1 MNWQVAFEL
10 RAGILEVQVD
20 LQGDRRPVVLIGP
33 NGAGKTTVL
42 RTLCGA
48 HYPRTGRFQLGEEV
62 LFDVKQGVFLPPE
75 RRGVGYVPQGNR
87 LFPHLSVLDNVAF
100 GLRVET
106 GANSRAA
113 RRNAAESLLGV
124 LDCTALAGRSIT
136 GLSGGER
143 QKVALARALASRPR
157 MLLLDE
163 PLAALDVVTRR
174 ELRNWMADYL
184 ASQSLPALI
193 VTHDPR
199 DVLALD
205 AWVVVLENG
214 RVVQQGESS
223 TLVSSPASRFVEAF
237 FEGLEA
243 PT

>member
-1 MNWQVAFEL
+1 
-10 RAGILEVQVD
+10 
-20 LQGDRRPVVLIGP
+20 
-33 NGAGKTTVL
+33 
-42 RTLCGA
+42 
-48 HYPRTGRFQLGEEV
+48 
-62 LFDVKQGVFLPPE
+62 
-75 RRGVGYVPQGNR
+75 
-87 LFPHLSVLDNVAF
+87 
-100 GLRVET
+100 
-106 GANSRAA
+106 
-113 RRNAAESLLGV
+113 
-124 LDCTALAGRSIT
+124 
-136 GLSGGER
+136 
-143 QKVALARALASRPR
+143 

-184 ASQSLPALI
+184 TSQSLPALI

-214 RVVQQGESS
+214 RVVQQGESA
-223 TLVSSPASRFVEAF
+223 TLVSSPASTFVEAF